1 MSKVAH
7 PIADAYREEG
17 RKRPE
22 GGEKFVK
29 AMDKRIEEIKERS
42 VEEKKQG
49 RLSYRAYLYYWSGIT
64 TQEEFDKKLDETI
77 SEYKEGNFFLQRIGR
92 YREVDAPLT
101 IVLSYQRQEWIK
113 EYKIK
118 TTPELI
124 LLDMA
129 LVSYFHFLRLNEAVN
144 NIMSSIEWDFFALDP
159 PKFELRDEWGKR
171 PYGQR
176 TDKGVAE
183 EMAHRLNEVLQPL
196 LDQYN
201 RSFIRNLKALRDL
214 KRGNIQLNIENV
226 GQMNIGDKQINVD
239 KKG

>member
-1 MSKVAH
+1 MWH
-7 PIADAYREEG
+7 DIQFQYNG
-17 RKRPE
+17 
-22 GGEKFVK
+22 
-29 AMDKRIEEIKERS
+29 
-42 VEEKKQG
+42 
-49 RLSYRAYLYYWSGIT
+49 LSTSGT
-64 TQEEFDKKLDETI
+64 D
-77 SEYKEGNFFLQRIGR
+77 
-92 YREVDAPLT
+92 
-101 IVLSYQRQEWIK
+101 
-113 EYKIK
+113 
-118 TTPELI
+118 
-124 LLDMA
+124 
-129 LVSYFHFLRLNEAVN
+129 HVN

-214 KRGNIQLNIENV
+214 KRGNILLNIGNV